1 MALRKGKAKVYLKE
15 IRKKGGYN
23 MNTTDEIYDYLIDY
37 GIAPEKEI
45 SLVCSINGT
54 NEDSLNSILYS
65 RTGYRDIE
73 QIKEEEEYDK

>member
-1 MALRKGKAKVYLKE
+1 
-15 IRKKGGYN
+15 
-23 MNTTDEIYDYLIDY
+23 MNKTDEIYDYLIDY
-37 GIAPEKEI
+37 GIATEKEI

-73 QIKEEEEYDK
+73 QIKEEEEND

>member
-1 MALRKGKAKVYLKE
+1 
-15 IRKKGGYN
+15 
-23 MNTTDEIYDYLIDY
+23 MNTNEIYDYLIEY
-37 GIAPEKEI
+37 GIATEKEI

-73 QIKEEEEYDK
+73 QIKECEVI

>member
-1 MALRKGKAKVYLKE
+1 
-15 IRKKGGYN
+15 

-37 GIAPEKEI
+37 GIATEKEI

>member
-1 MALRKGKAKVYLKE
+1 
-15 IRKKGGYN
+15 
-23 MNTTDEIYDYLIDY
+23 MNNTDEIYDYLIDY
-37 GIAPEKEI
+37 GIATEKEI

-73 QIKEEEEYDK
+73 QIKEEEEYD

>member
-1 MALRKGKAKVYLKE
+1 
-15 IRKKGGYN
+15 

-37 GIAPEKEI
+37 GIATEKEI

-73 QIKEEEEYDK
+73 QIKEEEEYD

>member
-1 MALRKGKAKVYLKE
+1 MKKVESKKQIQSYNNVINKLMEQRK
-15 IRKKGGYN
+15 
-23 MNTTDEIYDYLIDY
+23 DEIYDYLIDY
-37 GIAPEKEI
+37 GIATEEEI

-73 QIKEEEEYDK
+73 QIKEEEDYD

>member
-1 MALRKGKAKVYLKE
+1 
-15 IRKKGGYN
+15 
-23 MNTTDEIYDYLIDY
+23 MNKTDEIYDYLIDY
-37 GIAPEKEI
+37 EIATEKEI

-73 QIKEEEEYDK
+73 QIKEEEK

>member
-1 MALRKGKAKVYLKE
+1 
-15 IRKKGGYN
+15 
-23 MNTTDEIYDYLIDY
+23 MNKTDEIYDYLIDY
-37 GIAPEKEI
+37 EIATEKEI

-73 QIKEEEEYDK
+73 QIKEEEDYKWKKKR

>member
-1 MALRKGKAKVYLKE
+1 
-15 IRKKGGYN
+15 
-23 MNTTDEIYDYLIDY
+23 MNKTDEIYDYLIDY
-37 GIAPEKEI
+37 GIATEEEI

>member
-1 MALRKGKAKVYLKE
+1 
-15 IRKKGGYN
+15 
-23 MNTTDEIYDYLIDY
+23 MNKTDEIYDYLIDY
-37 GIAPEKEI
+37 GIATEKEI

-73 QIKEEEEYDK
+73 QIKEEEDYD

>member
-1 MALRKGKAKVYLKE
+1 
-15 IRKKGGYN
+15 
-23 MNTTDEIYDYLIDY
+23 MNTTDEIYDYLREE
-37 GIAPEKEI
+37 GREKEKEI

-73 QIKEEEEYDK
+73 QIKEEEEYD

>member
-1 MALRKGKAKVYLKE
+1 
-15 IRKKGGYN
+15 

-37 GIAPEKEI
+37 GIATEKEI

-73 QIKEEEEYDK
+73 QIKEEEDYD

>member
-1 MALRKGKAKVYLKE
+1 
-15 IRKKGGYN
+15 

-37 GIAPEKEI
+37 GIATEEEI

>member
-1 MALRKGKAKVYLKE
+1 MKKVESKKQIQSYNNVINKLMEQRK
-15 IRKKGGYN
+15 
-23 MNTTDEIYDYLIDY
+23 DEIYDYLIDY
-37 GIAPEKEI
+37 GIATEEEI

-73 QIKEEEEYDK
+73 QIKEEEEND